1 MRRLVFIPVLLLALF
16 LAACGGGGS
25 SSEEAA
31 EIAWGKEADA
41 LITHFRTTGAPGVNE
56 AAEAAPTHQQGEEI
70 FYRGLGKKFDQL
82 GTELEATDAPDACV
96 DSRQSAAQMAQ
107 KIGAYFAEM
116 AEQGDLTAAEYRALK
131 VTTGK
136 RMAGTLAQFEKLEL
150 DHC

>member
-1 MRRLVFIPVLLLALF
+1 MRRLILIPFLLLALF

-31 EIAWGKEADA
+31 ETAWGKEATA
-41 LITHFRTTGAPGVNE
+41 LIAHFRSTGAPGVNE

-96 DSRQSAAQMAQ
+96 DSRQSAAQMAH
-107 KIGAYFAEM
+107 KIGAYFAEL
-116 AEQGDLTAAEYRALK
+116 AEPGDQTTAEYRALK
-131 VTTGK
+131 ATIGK
-136 RMAGTLAQFEKLEL
+136 RMAGTLAKFEKLEL